1 MIDLRYGLEF
11 THPGWLAAVVAVPWV
26 VWYFRKSLVDF
37 ARWQRVVSTSVRV
50 AIVLLLVL
58 ALAGLTFLRPT
69 ARQFVI
75 VAVDQSL
82 SVGHESL
89 PGVLDFNVPKKDS
102 AADRFL
108 DEMLTAKVIG
118 SEDRLAFVP
127 FGERPGAV
135 SQERPSDRAR
145 RGSPD
150 PAAGLD
156 RRSPIES
163 ASTPEEE
170 SGDLRSDG
178 RRGQETHAERN
189 WNDRDG
195 TDIAAAIEAAA
206 AAMPPDYVPRILL
219 LTDGNQTKGDAL
231 QAALAT
237 ANRGR
242 QREAIPI
249 TTIPLPTRDDP
260 EVQMSGVK
268 VPAQVREG
276 EPFYVEVVIDS
287 NHDDE
292 GLIEVFRG
300 AHKVLSE
307 TKPLKKGEN
316 RFRFPQSIQRERL
329 AEYAAQVS
337 GVKQDTL
344 ADNNSDNGL
353 VFTNGQPR
361 VLLIDS
367 DPKQTEH
374 LRFALQQED
383 IQVDVR
389 PPQGMPEDLADLQNY
404 ELLALSNV
412 PATSLTQRQM
422 ELARTYVQDLGGGF
436 MMLGGDQSFGLG
448 GYYKTVLEEILPV
461 RSDFEKEKEKPSLA
475 MVLVVDRSGSMAG
488 QKLEMAKEAAKA
500 AAELLGPKDQIG
512 VICFDE
518 NHYWVSQLQT
528 ASNKGRISD
537 EISGIQ
543 VGGGTSLYPPMEE
556 AYQSLVNAVSKLKH
570 VIVLTDGISNPGD
583 FEGLAQNMA
592 SARITCSTVGV
603 GDGAANDL
611 LETIARI
618 GQGRHFAATDPA
630 SLPQI
635 FAKETLTVS
644 KAAIN
649 EQPFIPQVIRPTQAL
664 AGIDFESA
672 PFLLGY
678 VMTRPKPTCE
688 LILASEQGDPVLAWW
703 RYGLGTT
710 VAFTSDAKSRW
721 AAEWLTWPG
730 YSKFWAQTIRHAMR
744 KNDAKGLTVEVVQ
757 RARRATV
764 TLDAVDPSGR
774 FLNGAESELTVID
787 PRLGERKLPLNQTAP
802 GRYVAEFDTPHSGA
816 YHLNLSQQAANG
828 GPVIHQ
834 QTRGLTVGYS
844 DELRLRP
851 TNTELLQQIATAT
864 GGRFNP
870 QPSEALL
877 DAPARAQASGGRQPP
892 GSSATEDV
900 QPTGG
905 LTPPT
910 RLGSQRMAQQTRPLW
925 PELVMLA
932 LTLFVFDVALRR
944 IDMSVWFPSVNT
956 AVTSVVR
963 HAAAKRPRPPTKPQA
978 RIV

>member
-1 MIDLRYGLEF
+1 MTRLHWGLEF

-26 VWYFRKSLVDF
+26 VWYFRRSLVDF

-58 ALAGLTFLRPT
+58 ALAGLTWLRPT

-82 SVGHESL
+82 SVGVS
-89 PGVLDFNVPKKDS
+89 GVVDVNAAQKDS
-102 AADRFL
+102 VADRFL
-108 DEMLTAKVIG
+108 NELLAAKVIG
-118 SEDRLAFVP
+118 SEDRIAFVP
-127 FGERPGAV
+127 FGARPGAV
-135 SQERPSDRAR
+135 SNERSGEIGSTATPSSNSQLFA
-145 RGSPD
+145 
-150 PAAGLD
+150 
-156 RRSPIES
+156 
-163 ASTPEEE
+163 
-170 SGDLRSDG
+170 
-178 RRGQETHAERN
+178 
-189 WNDRDG
+189 DG

-206 AAMPPDYVPRILL
+206 SAMPPDFVPRILL
-219 LTDGNQTKGDAL
+219 LTDGNQTRGDAL
-231 QAALAT
+231 QSALAT

-260 EVQMSGVK
+260 EVQMSAVM

-287 NHDDE
+287 NHEDE

-316 RFRFPQSIQRERL
+316 RFLFPQSIQRERL
-329 AEYAAQVS
+329 AEYAARIS
-337 GVKQDTL
+337 GLKQDTL
-344 ADNNSDNGL
+344 LDNNSDNGL
-353 VFTNGQPR
+353 VFTAGQPR

-412 PATSLTQRQM
+412 PATSLTQQQM

-488 QKLEMAKEAAKA
+488 PKLEMAKEAAKA

-518 NHYWVSQLQT
+518 TFYWVSQLQS
-528 ASNKGRISD
+528 ASNKGRIAD

-611 LETIARI
+611 LGTIARI

-664 AGIDFESA
+664 AGIDFEDV

-744 KNDAKGLTVEVVQ
+744 KNDAKGITVEVAQ

-774 FLNGAESELTVID
+774 FLNGADSEITIID

-816 YHLNLSQQAANG
+816 YHLNLSQRAANG

-864 GGRFNP
+864 GGRFDP

-877 DAPARAQASGGRQPP
+877 DAPGR
-892 GSSATEDV
+892 SVA
-900 QPTGG
+900 
-905 LTPPT
+905 
-910 RLGSQRMAQQTRPLW
+910 QRMAQQTRPLW

-932 LTLFVFDVALRR
+932 LVLFVFDVALRR
-944 IDMSVWFPSVNT
+944 IDLSVWFPTVNT
-956 AVTSVVR
+956 AVTPVVR
-963 HAAAKRPRPPTKPQA
+963 HAANRSSPAPKLKVRSH
-978 RIV
+978 

>member
-1 MIDLRYGLEF
+1 MSDLRYGLEF
-11 THPGWLAAVVAVPWV
+11 THPGWLAALVAALWV
-26 VWYFRKSLVDF
+26 WWYFRRSLVDF
-37 ARWQRVVSTSVRV
+37 TRWQRVVSTSVRV

-58 ALAGLTFLRPT
+58 ALAGLTLLRPT

-82 SVGHESL
+82 SVGTGPM
-89 PGVLDFNVPKKDS
+89 PGVVDANSTKKDS
-102 AADRFL
+102 AANRYL
-108 DEMLTAKVIG
+108 DEMLAAKVIG
-118 SEDRLAFVP
+118 SEDRIAFVP
-127 FGERPGAV
+127 FGVRPGAIV
-135 SQERPSDRAR
+135 AD
-145 RGSPD
+145 
-150 PAAGLD
+150 AASVGTD
-156 RRSPIES
+156 
-163 ASTPEEE
+163 AS
-170 SGDLRSDG
+170 SVG
-178 RRGQETHAERN
+178 H
-189 WNDRDG
+189 DG
-195 TDIAAAIEAAA
+195 TDIAAAIDAAA

-219 LTDGNQTKGDAL
+219 LTDGNQTRGDAL

-242 QREAIPI
+242 LREAIPI
-249 TTIPLPTRDDP
+249 STIPLPTRNDP
-260 EVQMSGVK
+260 EVQLSAVK

-329 AEYAAQVS
+329 AEYSAKVS
-337 GVKQDTL
+337 GAKQDTL
-344 ADNNSDNGL
+344 LDNNSDSGL

-374 LRFALQQED
+374 LVFALRQED

-500 AAELLGPKDQIG
+500 AVELLGPKDQVG

-518 NHYWVSQLQT
+518 AHYWVSQLQS
-528 ASNKGRISD
+528 AANKNRIAD
-537 EISGIQ
+537 EISGVQ
-543 VGGGTSLYPPMEE
+543 VGGGTSMYPPMEE
-556 AYQSLVNAVSKLKH
+556 AYQTLVGAVAKLKH

-592 SARITCSTVGV
+592 STRITCTTVGV
-603 GDGAANDL
+603 GAEAAGDL

-618 GQGRHFAATDPA
+618 GQGRYFIANDPA

-730 YSKFWAQTIRHAMR
+730 FSKFWAQTIRHAMR
-744 KNDAKGLTVEVVQ
+744 KNDAKGVTVEVVQ
-757 RARRATV
+757 RASRATA

-774 FLNGAESELTVID
+774 FLNGAESEITVID

-802 GRYVAEFDTPHSGA
+802 GRYVAEFETPHSGA
-816 YHLNLSQQAANG
+816 YHLNLSQRAANG
-828 GPVIHQ
+828 GAVIHQ

-864 GGRFNP
+864 GGRFDP
-870 QPSEALL
+870 KPKESLL
-877 DAPARAQASGGRQPP
+877 DAPTE
-892 GSSATEDV
+892 SSS
-900 QPTGG
+900 P
-905 LTPPT
+905 
-910 RLGSQRMAQQTRPLW
+910 RLAQQTRPLW

-932 LTLFVFDVALRR
+932 LILFIFDVALRR
-944 IDMSVWFPSVNT
+944 IDLSVWLPARWEGTPSMPSRKASRTENRRPT
-956 AVTSVVR
+956 PQTSIR
-963 HAAAKRPRPPTKPQA
+963 R
-978 RIV
+978 

>member
-1 MIDLRYGLEF
+1 M
-11 THPGWLAAVVAVPWV
+11 
-26 VWYFRKSLVDF
+26 
-37 ARWQRVVSTSVRV
+37 VSTGVRV
-50 AIVLLLVL
+50 AIVVLLVL
-58 ALAGLTFLRPT
+58 ALAGLTWLRPT

-82 SVGHESL
+82 SVGE
-89 PGVLDFNVPKKDS
+89 NTT
-102 AADRFL
+102 AIRFL
-108 DEMLTAKVIG
+108 DELFAAKVIG
-118 SEDRLAFVP
+118 SEDRVAFVP
-127 FGERPGAV
+127 FGSRPGQLVADASSV
-135 SQERPSDRAR
+135 RVTSPSNADA
-145 RGSPD
+145 GSIGHD
-150 PAAGLD
+150 A
-156 RRSPIES
+156 
-163 ASTPEEE
+163 
-170 SGDLRSDG
+170 
-178 RRGQETHAERN
+178 
-189 WNDRDG
+189 
-195 TDIAAAIEAAA
+195 TDIAAAIEAAT

-219 LTDGNQTKGDAL
+219 LTDGNQTRGDAL
-231 QAALAT
+231 QAALRT
-237 ANRGR
+237 ANRSGR
-242 QREAIPI
+242 REAIPI
-249 TTIPLPTRDDP
+249 TTVPLPTRDDP
-260 EVQMSGVK
+260 EVQLSAVK

-329 AEYAAQVS
+329 AEYSAKVS
-337 GVKQDTL
+337 GLKQDTL
-344 ADNNSDNGL
+344 LDNNSDNGL
-353 VFTNGQPR
+353 VFTAGQPR

-374 LRFALQQED
+374 LVFALQQED

-412 PATSLTQRQM
+412 SATALTQRQM

-436 MMLGGDQSFGLG
+436 LMLGGDQSFGLG
-448 GYYKTVLEEILPV
+448 GYFKTVLEDILPV
-461 RSDFEKEKEKPSLA
+461 RSDFEKEKDKPGLA
-475 MVLVVDRSGSMAG
+475 MVLVIDRSGSMAG

-500 AAELLGPKDQIG
+500 AVELLGPKDQIG

-518 NHYWVSQLQT
+518 AHYWVSPLQS
-528 ASNKGRISD
+528 AANKNRIAD

-543 VGGGTSLYPPMEE
+543 VGGGTSLYPPLEE
-556 AYQSLVNAVSKLKH
+556 AYQTLVSSVSKLKH
-570 VIVLTDGISNPGD
+570 VIALTDGISNPGD

-592 SARITCSTVGV
+592 AARITCTTVGV
-603 GDGAANDL
+603 GAEAAGDL

-618 GQGRHFAATDPA
+618 GQGRYFIATDPA

-649 EQPFIPQVIRPTQAL
+649 EEPFIPQVVRPTQAL
-664 AGIDFESA
+664 AGIDFDSA

-678 VMTRPKPTCE
+678 VMTKPKPTSE
-688 LILASEQGDPVLAWW
+688 LILVSEKGDPVLAWW

-721 AAEWLTWPG
+721 AAEWLTWPDF
-730 YSKFWAQTIRHAMR
+730 SKFWAQTIRHAMR
-744 KNDAKGLTVEVVQ
+744 KNDAKGVTVEVTQ

-774 FLNGAESELTVID
+774 FLNGAESEITIID
-787 PRLGERKLPLNQTAP
+787 PRLGERKLPLTQTAP
-802 GRYVAEFDTPHSGA
+802 GRYVAEFDTPHSGS
-816 YHLNLSQQAANG
+816 YHLNLSQRAANG
-828 GPVIHQ
+828 GPVLHQ

-864 GGRFNP
+864 GGRFDP
-870 QPSEALL
+870 KASEALL
-877 DAPARAQASGGRQPP
+877 DV
-892 GSSATEDV
+892 SAT
-900 QPTGG
+900 P
-905 LTPPT
+905 
-910 RLGSQRMAQQTRPLW
+910 RLAQQTRPLW
-925 PELVMLA
+925 PELLMLA

-944 IDMSVWFPSVNT
+944 IDLSVWLPSANAAIRSNVK
-956 AVTSVVR
+956 
-963 HAAAKRPRPPTKPQA
+963 HAAAKRPSPPPRPKA
-978 RIV
+978 RAL

>member
-1 MIDLRYGLEF
+1 MSELRYGLEF
-11 THPGWLAAVVAVPWV
+11 THPGWLAALVAVPWV
-26 VWYFRKSLVDF
+26 VWYFRRSLVDF
-37 ARWQRVVSTSVRV
+37 ARWQRMISTGVRV
-50 AIVLLLVL
+50 AIVVLLVL
-58 ALAGLTFLRPT
+58 ALAGLTWLRPT

-82 SVGHESL
+82 SVGE
-89 PGVLDFNVPKKDS
+89 PT
-102 AADRFL
+102 AANRFL
-108 DEMLTAKVIG
+108 DELLAAKVIG
-118 SEDRLAFVP
+118 ADDQVAFVP
-127 FGERPGAV
+127 FAARPGAV
-135 SQERPSDRAR
+135 SSERTTGDGGGAIEGGGAR
-145 RGSPD
+145 
-150 PAAGLD
+150 
-156 RRSPIES
+156 S
-163 ASTPEEE
+163 A
-170 SGDLRSDG
+170 R
-178 RRGQETHAERN
+178 HAER
-189 WNDRDG
+189 DGYVDG
-195 TDIAAAIEAAA
+195 TDIASAIEAAA
-206 AAMPPDYVPRILL
+206 AAMPPDYVPRIVL
-219 LTDGNQTKGDAL
+219 LTDGNQTRGDAL

-237 ANRGR
+237 ANRGGR
-242 QREAIPI
+242 REPIPI
-249 TTIPLPTRDDP
+249 TTVPLPTRDDP
-260 EVQMSGVK
+260 EVQLSAVK

-329 AEYAAQVS
+329 AEYSAKVS

-344 ADNNSDNGL
+344 LDNNSDNGL
-353 VFTNGQPR
+353 VFTAGQPR

-374 LRFALQQED
+374 LVFALQQED

-412 PATSLTQRQM
+412 PATALTQRQM

-436 MMLGGDQSFGLG
+436 LMLGGDQSFGLG
-448 GYYKTVLEEILPV
+448 GYFKTVLEDILPV
-461 RSDFEKEKEKPSLA
+461 RSDFEKEKEKPGLA
-475 MVLVVDRSGSMAG
+475 MVLVIDRSGSMAG

-518 NHYWVSQLQT
+518 AHYWISPLQS
-528 ASNKGRISD
+528 AANKNRIAD

-543 VGGGTSLYPPMEE
+543 VGGGTSLYPPLEE
-556 AYQSLVNAVSKLKH
+556 AYQTLVSSVSKLKH
-570 VIVLTDGISNPGD
+570 VIALTDGISNPGD

-592 SARITCSTVGV
+592 AARITCTTVGV
-603 GDGAANDL
+603 GNEAANDL

-618 GQGRHFAATDPA
+618 GQGRHFVANDPA

-649 EQPFIPQVIRPTQAL
+649 EEPFLPQVIRPTQTL

-678 VMTRPKPTCE
+678 VMTKPKATSE
-688 LILASEQGDPVLAWW
+688 LILASEKGDPVLAWW

-721 AAEWLTWPG
+721 AAEWLTWPDF
-730 YSKFWAQTIRHAMR
+730 SKFWAQTIRHAMR
-744 KNDAKGLTVEVVQ
+744 KNDAKGVTVEVAQ

-774 FLNGAESELTVID
+774 FLNGVESEMTIID
-787 PRLGERKLPLNQTAP
+787 PRLGERKLPLVQTAP

-816 YHLNLSQQAANG
+816 YHLNLSQRAAG
-828 GPVIHQ
+828 GGSVIHQ

-864 GGRFNP
+864 GGRFDPKPN
-870 QPSEALL
+870 EALL
-877 DAPARAQASGGRQPP
+877 DAPSQSASP
-892 GSSATEDV
+892 
-900 QPTGG
+900 
-905 LTPPT
+905 
-910 RLGSQRMAQQTRPLW
+910 RLAQQTRPLW

-944 IDMSVWFPSVNT
+944 IDLSVWFPSTNAPVTLSVRRAT
-956 AVTSVVR
+956 ANRPKPKSPEKARSV
-963 HAAAKRPRPPTKPQA
+963 
-978 RIV
+978 

>member
-1 MIDLRYGLEF
+1 
-11 THPGWLAAVVAVPWV
+11 
-26 VWYFRKSLVDF
+26 
-37 ARWQRVVSTSVRV
+37 
-50 AIVLLLVL
+50 
-58 ALAGLTFLRPT
+58 
-69 ARQFVI
+69 
-75 VAVDQSL
+75 
-82 SVGHESL
+82 
-89 PGVLDFNVPKKDS
+89 
-102 AADRFL
+102 
-108 DEMLTAKVIG
+108 
-118 SEDRLAFVP
+118 
-127 FGERPGAV
+127 
-135 SQERPSDRAR
+135 
-145 RGSPD
+145 
-150 PAAGLD
+150 
-156 RRSPIES
+156 
-163 ASTPEEE
+163 
-170 SGDLRSDG
+170 
-178 RRGQETHAERN
+178 
-189 WNDRDG
+189 
-195 TDIAAAIEAAA
+195 
-206 AAMPPDYVPRILL
+206 
-219 LTDGNQTKGDAL
+219 
-231 QAALAT
+231 
-237 ANRGR
+237 
-242 QREAIPI
+242 
-249 TTIPLPTRDDP
+249 
-260 EVQMSGVK
+260 
-268 VPAQVREG
+268 
-276 EPFYVEVVIDS
+276 
-287 NHDDE
+287 
-292 GLIEVFRG
+292 
-300 AHKVLSE
+300 
-307 TKPLKKGEN
+307 
-316 RFRFPQSIQRERL
+316 
-329 AEYAAQVS
+329 
-337 GVKQDTL
+337 
-344 ADNNSDNGL
+344 
-353 VFTNGQPR
+353 
-361 VLLIDS
+361 
-367 DPKQTEH
+367 
-374 LRFALQQED
+374 
-383 IQVDVR
+383 
-389 PPQGMPEDLADLQNY
+389 
-404 ELLALSNV
+404 
-412 PATSLTQRQM
+412 
-422 ELARTYVQDLGGGF
+422 
-436 MMLGGDQSFGLG
+436 
-448 GYYKTVLEEILPV
+448 
-461 RSDFEKEKEKPSLA
+461 

-518 NHYWVSQLQT
+518 NHYWVSQLQP
-528 ASNKGRISD
+528 ASNKGRIAD

-744 KNDAKGLTVEVVQ
+744 KNDAKGITVEVVQ

-774 FLNGAESELTVID
+774 FLNGADSEITVID
-787 PRLGERKLPLNQTAP
+787 PQLGERKLVLNQTAP

-816 YHLNLSQQAANG
+816 YHLNLSQRAANG
-828 GPVIHQ
+828 GAVIHQ

-851 TNTELLQQIATAT
+851 TNTELLQQIASAT
-864 GGRFNP
+864 GGRFDP
-870 QPSEALL
+870 KPSEALL
-877 DAPARAQASGGRQPP
+877 DAPSASGSP
-892 GSSATEDV
+892 
-900 QPTGG
+900 
-905 LTPPT
+905 
-910 RLGSQRMAQQTRPLW
+910 RLAQQTRPLW

-932 LTLFVFDVALRR
+932 LVLFVLDVALRR
-944 IDMSVWFPSVNT
+944 IDMSVWFSSSNS
-956 AVTSVVR
+956 AVTSVVKR
-963 HAAAKRPRPPTKPQA
+963 AAAKRPNSPIKPKTRA
-978 RIV
+978 LG

>member
-1 MIDLRYGLEF
+1 MSDLRYGLEF
-11 THPGWLAAVVAVPWV
+11 THPGWLAAVAAVPWV
-26 VWYFRKSLVDF
+26 VWYFRRSLVDF
-37 ARWQRVVSTSVRV
+37 ARWQRIVSTGVRI
-50 AIVLLLVL
+50 AIVSLLVL
-58 ALAGLTFLRPT
+58 ALAGLTLLRPT

-82 SVGHESL
+82 SVGAGPS
-89 PGVLDFNVPKKDS
+89 PGVLDVNATKKDS

-108 DEMLTAKVIG
+108 DELLAAKVIG
-118 SEDRLAFVP
+118 VEDRVEFVP
-127 FGERPGAV
+127 FGARPGV
-135 SQERPSDRAR
+135 ISNERPSKSSDKRA
-145 RGSPD
+145 GGVSP
-150 PAAGLD
+150 PVPG
-156 RRSPIES
+156 ES
-163 ASTPEEE
+163 ADTQSTGGLTPPARQEE
-170 SGDLRSDG
+170 L
-178 RRGQETHAERN
+178 
-189 WNDRDG
+189 RDG

-206 AAMPPDYVPRILL
+206 AVMPPDYVPRILL

-260 EVQMSGVK
+260 EVQMSAVK

-329 AEYAAQVS
+329 AEYAARIS
-337 GVKQDTL
+337 GVQQDTL
-344 ADNNSDNGL
+344 LDNNNDNGL

-436 MMLGGDQSFGLG
+436 VMLGGDQSFGLG

-518 NHYWVSQLQT
+518 TFYWVSQLQS

-744 KNDAKGLTVEVVQ
+744 KNDAKGVTIEVVQ
-757 RARRATV
+757 HARRATV

-816 YHLNLSQQAANG
+816 YHLNLSQRATNG

-864 GGRFNP
+864 GGRFDP
-870 QPSEALL
+870 KPSEALL
-877 DAPARAQASGGRQPP
+877 DAPGQA
-892 GSSATEDV
+892 AV
-900 QPTGG
+900 
-905 LTPPT
+905 
-910 RLGSQRMAQQTRPLW
+910 QRMAQQTRPLW

-963 HAAAKRPRPPTKPQA
+963 HAAAKRPRSPTKTQT

>member
-1 MIDLRYGLEF
+1 MSDLSYGLEF

-26 VWYFRKSLVDF
+26 VWYFRRSLVDF

-58 ALAGLTFLRPT
+58 ALAGLTWLRPT

-75 VAVDQSL
+75 LVVDQSL
-82 SVGHESL
+82 SVSQEIR
-89 PGVLDFNVPKKDS
+89 DETS
-102 AADRFL
+102 AADRYL
-108 DEMLTAKVIG
+108 DELSAAQVIG
-118 SEDRLAFVP
+118 SEDRSAFVP
-127 FGERPGAV
+127 FGARPGAV
-135 SQERPSDRAR
+135 SLERPTPPAR
-145 RGSPD
+145 QD
-150 PAAGLD
+150 
-156 RRSPIES
+156 EFY
-163 ASTPEEE
+163 
-170 SGDLRSDG
+170 
-178 RRGQETHAERN
+178 
-189 WNDRDG
+189 DG

-237 ANRGR
+237 ANRGGR
-242 QREAIPI
+242 REAIPI

-260 EVQMSGVK
+260 EVQLSAVK

-329 AEYAAQVS
+329 AEYAARVS

-344 ADNNSDNGL
+344 LDNNTDNGL

-374 LRFALQQED
+374 LVFALQQED

-436 MMLGGDQSFGLG
+436 LMLGGDQSFGLG

-518 NHYWVSQLQT
+518 THYWVSQLQS
-528 ASNKGRISD
+528 AANKGRILD

-543 VGGGTSLYPPMEE
+543 VGGGTSLYPPLEE

-730 YSKFWAQTIRHAMR
+730 FSRFWAQTIRHAMR
-744 KNDAKGLTVEVVQ
+744 KNDAKGVTIEVVQ

-787 PRLGERKLPLNQTAP
+787 PRLGERKLPLIQTAP

-816 YHLNLSQQAANG
+816 YHLNLSQRAANG
-828 GPVIHQ
+828 GPVLHQ

-870 QPSEALL
+870 PPSEVLL
-877 DAPARAQASGGRQPP
+877 DAPTA
-892 GSSATEDV
+892 ATV
-900 QPTGG
+900 P
-905 LTPPT
+905 
-910 RLGSQRMAQQTRPLW
+910 RLAQQTRPLW

-932 LTLFVFDVALRR
+932 LLLFVFDVALRR
-944 IDMSVWFPSVNT
+944 IDMSVWFPSAST
-956 AVTSVVR
+956 AISATVKRKAKNPSPPARSKVR
-963 HAAAKRPRPPTKPQA
+963 AL
-978 RIV
+978 

>member
-1 MIDLRYGLEF
+1 MSDLRWGLEF
-11 THPGWLAAVVAVPWV
+11 THPGWLVAVAAVPWV
-26 VWYFRKSLVDF
+26 VWYFRRSLVDF
-37 ARWQRVVSTSVRV
+37 ARWQRAVSMGVRV

-58 ALAGLTFLRPT
+58 ALAGLTLLRPT

-82 SVGHESL
+82 SVGEEPL
-89 PGVLDFNVPKKDS
+89 TGAVVEVNADVAKEKKS
-102 AADRFL
+102 AADRFIEEL
-108 DEMLTAKVIG
+108 LAAKVIG
-118 SEDRLAFVP
+118 ANDRIAFVP
-127 FGERPGAV
+127 FGTKPGAV
-135 SQERPSDRAR
+135 SQNLSALDHALLPLGESGRRPNEGSAANDARAR
-145 RGSPD
+145 DEQTDANGKSIVDRGPH
-150 PAAGLD
+150 PTPLPKGEGTAATALV
-156 RRSPIES
+156 S
-163 ASTPEEE
+163 
-170 SGDLRSDG
+170 
-178 RRGQETHAERN
+178 
-189 WNDRDG
+189 RDG

-206 AAMPPDYVPRILL
+206 AAMPPDYVPRIVL
-219 LTDGNQTKGDAL
+219 LTDGNQTRGDAL

-237 ANRGR
+237 AHRGGR
-242 QREAIPI
+242 REPIPI
-249 TTIPLPTRDDP
+249 TTVPLPTRDDP
-260 EVQMSGVK
+260 DVQVSAVK

-307 TKPLKKGEN
+307 RKPLKKGEN
-316 RFRFPQSIQRERL
+316 KFRFPQSIQRERL
-329 AEYAAQVS
+329 AEYSAKIS
-337 GVKQDTL
+337 GLKQDTL
-344 ADNNSDNGL
+344 LDNNSDNGL
-353 VFTNGQPR
+353 VFTSGQPR
-361 VLLIDS
+361 ILLIDS
-367 DPKQTEH
+367 DPKLTQH
-374 LRFALQQED
+374 FVFALQQED

-436 MMLGGDQSFGLG
+436 VMLGGDQSFGLG

-461 RSDFEKEKEKPSLA
+461 RSDFEKEKDKPSLA
-475 MVLVVDRSGSMAG
+475 MILVVDRSGSMAG

-500 AAELLGPKDQIG
+500 AVELLGPKDQVG
-512 VICFDE
+512 VICFDDAF
-518 NHYWVSQLQT
+518 YWVSELQS
-528 ASNKGRISD
+528 AGNKNRISD
-537 EISGIQ
+537 EISSVQ
-543 VGGGTSLYPPMEE
+543 LGGGTSMYAPMEE
-556 AYQSLVNAVSKLKH
+556 AYNSLVSAVSKLKH

-618 GQGRHFAATDPA
+618 GQGRHFIATDPA

-635 FAKETLTVS
+635 FAKETMTVS

-678 VMTRPKPTCE
+678 VMTRPKATCE
-688 LILASEQGDPVLAWW
+688 LILASEQGDPLLAWW

-730 YSKFWAQTIRHAMR
+730 FSKFWAQTIRHAMR
-744 KNDAKGLTVEVVQ
+744 KNDAKGVTVEVVQ
-757 RARRATV
+757 RARRATI

-774 FLNGAESELTVID
+774 FLNGADSEITIID
-787 PRLGERKLPLNQTAP
+787 PRLGERKLPLTQTAP

-816 YHLNLSQQAANG
+816 YHLNLSQRAANG

-851 TNTELLQQIATAT
+851 TNTELLQQIAAVT
-864 GGRFNP
+864 GGRFDPKPN
-870 QPSEALL
+870 EALL
-877 DAPARAQASGGRQPP
+877 DAPSDSTSP
-892 GSSATEDV
+892 
-900 QPTGG
+900 
-905 LTPPT
+905 
-910 RLGSQRMAQQTRPLW
+910 RLAQQTRPLW

-932 LTLFVFDVALRR
+932 LTLFIFDVALRR
-944 IDMSVWFPSVNT
+944 IDLSVWISSTNAPVTLSVRRAT
-956 AVTSVVR
+956 AN
-963 HAAAKRPRPPTKPQA
+963 RPKPKSPEKA
-978 RIV
+978 RTV